1 MSAIDFSN
9 PDQDMVADFFADF
22 EEAYQAA
29 ERLLLKLERN
39 PTDTELLADLFRRVH
54 TIKGNLIYIGLA
66 NICPI
71 LQSVEDVLEPLRQG
85 KIIYDDLLSD
95 VILLAMD
102 ATHKLVDSSLNGQP
116 APIDADHMP
125 PICEAISH
133 LASCTREERPA
144 LIRQCIALLDPKTE
158 KPAAQGNAY
167 ADFGIAHNQ
176 DLAFFAQLLPAID
189 ERSPYWQGRTHRIA
203 ELALAMNRL
212 ADNPVDPQQLLAA
225 VYMHDFGMAFL
236 PLSLLHKPG
245 TYTEAERT
253 LVRRHLHIAVDLLKT
268 MGDWDAAAEMVGQ
281 HHETMNGTGYP
292 NGLNESQIC
301 DGAKIIAIVDAFDA
315 CVNSRAHVN
324 LPQRPLIRAILEI
337 NRYAGSQFSQCW
349 VDVFNT
355 IARPNNRQ

>member
-1 MSAIDFSN
+1 MPPLDFAN
-9 PDQDMVADFFADF
+9 PDQEMVSDFFADF

-29 ERLLLKLERN
+29 ERLLLKLERS
-39 PTDTELLADLFRRVH
+39 PQDTALLADLFRRVH

-66 NICPI
+66 DICPL

-85 KIIYDDLLSD
+85 KIAYDDLLSD

-102 ATHKLVDSSLNGQP
+102 NTHKLVDSRLHGQP
-116 APIDADHMP
+116 APMADDQIP
-125 PICEAISH
+125 PICAAISK
-133 LASCTREERPA
+133 LADCTAEQRPK
-144 LIRQCIALLDPKTE
+144 LIHHCIAALNSEIETPLE
-158 KPAAQGNAY
+158 AGHEFS
-167 ADFGIAHNQ
+167 DFGIDPNQ
-176 DLAFFAQLLPAID
+176 DLNFFSQLLPAID
-189 ERSPYWQGRTHRIA
+189 QRSPYWQGRTRRIA
-203 ELALAMNRL
+203 QLALNMNR
-212 ADNPVDPQQLLAA
+212 AANNPIDPSQLLAA

-245 TYTEAERT
+245 TYTEGEREQ
-253 LVRRHLHIAVDLLKT
+253 VRAHLHIAVDLLRT
-268 MGDWDAAAEMVGQ
+268 MGTWDDAAEMVAQ

-292 NGLNESQIC
+292 DRLNESQIC

-337 NRYAGSQFSQCW
+337 NRYAGSQFSQYW

-355 IARPNNRQ
+355 VARPNNRT

>member
-1 MSAIDFSN
+1 MNSADFSN

-22 EEAYQAA
+22 EEAYQAT
-29 ERLLLKLERN
+29 ERLLLKLERS
-39 PTDTELLADLFRRVH
+39 PEDTALLADLFRRVH

-66 NICPI
+66 DICPI

-102 ATHKLVDSSLNGQP
+102 ATHKLVDSRLNGQP
-116 APIDADHMP
+116 APLEP
-125 PICEAISH
+125 ERVTPICLAISQ
-133 LASCTREERPA
+133 LADCSTDQRPA
-144 LIRQCIALLDPKTE
+144 LIRDCIGLLDPE
-158 KPAAQGNAY
+158 AAKAAAESGEY
-167 ADFGIAHNQ
+167 SDFGIAHNQ
-176 DLAFFAQLLPAID
+176 DLAFFSQLLPAID
-189 ERSPYWQGRTHRIA
+189 QRSPYWQGRTRRIA
-203 ELALAMNRL
+203 ELAQAMNRL
-212 ADNPVDPQQLLAA
+212 ADNPVAPEQLLAA

-245 TYTEAERT
+245 AYTDDERA
-253 LVRRHLHIAVDLLKT
+253 LVRQHLYIAVDLLKT
-268 MGDWDAAAEMVGQ
+268 MGEWDAAAEMVGQ
-281 HHETMNGTGYP
+281 HHEAMNGTGYP
-292 NGLNESQIC
+292 EGLKESEIC

-337 NRYAGSQFSQCW
+337 NRYAGSQFSQYW

-355 IARPNNRQ
+355 IARPNNRS